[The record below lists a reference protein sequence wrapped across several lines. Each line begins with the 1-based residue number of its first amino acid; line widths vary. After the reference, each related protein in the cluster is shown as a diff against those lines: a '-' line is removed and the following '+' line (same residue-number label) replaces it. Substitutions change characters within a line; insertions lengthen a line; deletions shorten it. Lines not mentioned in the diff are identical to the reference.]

1 MVRDPESGRLSGKA
15 RGGFTLPEVL
25 ITILLISILF
35 SLGIVFTM
43 GMRQTRKARD
53 YETAIGLAQQAVDA
67 LRAVPF
73 GTLDDEDAGEFSA
86 EVDFNTAG
94 SASSSA
100 DLFEPVFKAGG
111 STYERKVEVSAV
123 PSPAGPTGTP
133 LKIKF
138 VKITVKWKTPEGEEP
153 EPYVISTAIAD
164 LN

>member
-1 MVRDPESGRLSGKA
+1 MRITTGRRA
-15 RGGFTLPEVL
+15 FTLPEIL

-35 SLGIVFTM
+35 SLGIVFSM
-43 GMRQTRKARD
+43 GMRQSRKVRD

-73 GTLDDEDAGEFSA
+73 NTLDDEDAGDFSA
-86 EVDFNTAG
+86 ETDFNTSG
-94 SASSSA
+94 SPASGSA
-100 DLFEPVFKAGG
+100 DLFEPTFKAGG
-111 STYERKVEVSAV
+111 SVYERKVEITGA
-123 PSPAGPTGTP
+123 PAPGGPLGTP

-138 VKITVKWKTPEGEEP
+138 LKVSVKWKTPDGDEP